1 MIFEI
6 IKSMNIN
13 LDDKLVAELDSIF
26 ENKRT
31 NQVEWDA
38 CIEDIVEEFIAR
50 QNGTWQDDLDY
61 EEQEEESDD
70 VYFDLRG
77 IGMNN
82 GKNGVHN
89 SGDNLTK
96 PPFKKDN
103 LQNRLNDK

>member
-1 MIFEI
+1 
-6 IKSMNIN
+6 MNIN
-13 LDDKLVAELDSIF
+13 LDDKLVGELDSIF
-26 ENKRT
+26 KNKR
-31 NQVEWDA
+31 NSQSEWDA

-61 EEQEEESDD
+61 EEQEEDDD

-77 IGMNN
+77 IGMSN
-82 GKNGVHN
+82 GKNGVHT
-89 SGDNLTK
+89 SGDNLTN